1 MRLSGCRT
9 RGLLLAALLLSAAGE
24 VPGMAEQDHD
34 DMMRQLGIVQLRPGP
49 SGDPEAPNAANY
61 DPAKANPHPVWPD
74 LLTMADG
81 RRVTNAA
88 MWKRERRPELVEL
101 FEREIYG
108 RVPAAA
114 PTVTWRVDN
123 ADREFIGG
131 RPALAQQLIGH
142 LDNRGAP
149 QIAVEMKATLV
160 LPANAKGPVPLLI
173 MFAPALYPAPSQPD
187 AREAARLDGAMKAM
201 LLQRD
206 PSLASILAAH
216 PGLAFVEPGSF
227 PPTPPRDDRVTKL
240 IADGWGVALLDTASI
255 QADDDAGLREGVIGL
270 TNQGRARTP
279 EQWGALR
286 AWGWGAS
293 RLLDYL
299 TTRTEIDAA
308 HVGVEGVSRWGKAAL
323 VAAAFDERFAM
334 VLIGSSGE
342 GGVKPY
348 RRNLGEQ
355 VENLTGAGSYHWMAG
370 NFLKYG
376 TERGRLGRKTA
387 ADIPIDA
394 HELLALVAP
403 RLAFV
408 SYGIPAQGD
417 AAWLDQQGSYM
428 ATIAAGRAWTLL
440 DKRDL
445 GRGNDYRT
453 TVVPPPTTDLL
464 DGELAWRQHEGG
476 HTDAPN
482 METFLRWADKKIGR
496 R

>member
-1 MRLSGCRT
+1 MRLSGWR
-9 RGLLLAALLLSAAGE
+9 RSGLLLAAMFLSAAGDA
-24 VPGMAEQDHD
+24 PTAAEQDHRG
-34 DMMRQLGIVQLRPGP
+34 MMRQLGIVELRPGP

-61 DPAKANPHPVWPD
+61 DPAKANPYSVWPD
-74 LLTMADG
+74 LMTMADG
-81 RRVTNAA
+81 RPVTSAA

-108 RVPAAA
+108 RIPALA
-114 PTVTWRVDN
+114 PTVTWRVDS

-131 RPALAQQLIGH
+131 RPVLAQQLIGH

-149 QIAVEMKATLV
+149 QIAVDIRATLV
-160 LPANAKGPVPLLI
+160 VPANAKGPVPLLI
-173 MFAPALYPAPSQPD
+173 MFAPARYPAPSQPD
-187 AREAARLDGAMKAM
+187 ARDAARLDEAMKAL

-206 PSLASILAAH
+206 PSLAAIFAKH

-227 PPTPPRDDRVTKL
+227 PPTPPRDDRVTTL

-255 QADDDAGLREGVIGL
+255 QADDGAGLREGVIGL
-270 TNQGRARTP
+270 ANQGRARTP
-279 EQWGALR
+279 EQWGTLR

-299 TTRTEIDAA
+299 TKRREVDAA

-323 VAAAFDERFAM
+323 VAAAFDARFAT

-342 GGVKPY
+342 GGVKPH
-348 RRNLGEQ
+348 RRTFGEQ

-376 TERGRLGRKTA
+376 AEKGRPGRKTA
-387 ADIPIDA
+387 ADIPVDA

-417 AAWLDQQGSYM
+417 AEWLDQQGSYM

-440 DKRDL
+440 GKRDL
-445 GRGNDYRT
+445 GRGNDYRAA
-453 TVVPPPTTDLL
+453 VIPPPTTALI

-482 METFLRWADKKIGR
+482 METFLRWADQKIGR

>member
-1 MRLSGCRT
+1 MRLGGCRT

-61 DPAKANPHPVWPD
+61 DPAKANPYPVWPD

-173 MFAPALYPAPSQPD
+173 MFAPARYPAPSQPD
-187 AREAARLDGAMKAM
+187 AREAARLDGAMKAL

-206 PSLASILAAH
+206 PSLGSIFAAH

-299 TTRTEIDAA
+299 ATRTEIDAA

-482 METFLRWADKKIGR
+482 METFLRWADRKIGR

>member
-1 MRLSGCRT
+1 
-9 RGLLLAALLLSAAGE
+9 
-24 VPGMAEQDHD
+24 
-34 DMMRQLGIVQLRPGP
+34 
-49 SGDPEAPNAANY
+49 
-61 DPAKANPHPVWPD
+61 
-74 LLTMADG
+74 
-81 RRVTNAA
+81 
-88 MWKRERRPELVEL
+88 
-101 FEREIYG
+101 
-108 RVPAAA
+108 
-114 PTVTWRVDN
+114 
-123 ADREFIGG
+123 
-131 RPALAQQLIGH
+131 
-142 LDNRGAP
+142 
-149 QIAVEMKATLV
+149 
-160 LPANAKGPVPLLI
+160 
-173 MFAPALYPAPSQPD
+173 
-187 AREAARLDGAMKAM
+187 
-201 LLQRD
+201 
-206 PSLASILAAH
+206 
-216 PGLAFVEPGSF
+216 
-227 PPTPPRDDRVTKL
+227 
-240 IADGWGVALLDTASI
+240 
-255 QADDDAGLREGVIGL
+255 
-270 TNQGRARTP
+270 
-279 EQWGALR
+279 
-286 AWGWGAS
+286 
-293 RLLDYL
+293 
-299 TTRTEIDAA
+299 
-308 HVGVEGVSRWGKAAL
+308 
-323 VAAAFDERFAM
+323 M